1 MAICSLL
8 AFYLDS
14 FRPVYFN
21 LRKIME
27 QRIDNLRD
35 KTVALCDKVDE
46 LLNQVERLMPAD
58 YPGLLN
64 LINEA
69 DDRIKDAR
77 EAIWR

>member
-1 MAICSLL
+1 MVICIIH
-8 AFYLDS
+8 ADYLDIIWS
-14 FRPVYFN
+14 VYFN

-35 KTVALCDKVDE
+35 KTAALCDKVDE

-58 YPGLLN
+58 NLAIVN
-64 LINEA
+64 LINDT
-69 DDRIKDAR
+69 DDCIRAAR

>member
-1 MAICSLL
+1 
-8 AFYLDS
+8 
-14 FRPVYFN
+14 
-21 LRKIME
+21 ME

-64 LINEA
+64 LINEV
-69 DDRIKDAR
+69 DDCIKDAR
-77 EAIWR
+77 EALWK

>member
-1 MAICSLL
+1 MAICIIH
-8 AFYLDS
+8 ADYLDIIW
-14 FRPVYFN
+14 PVYFN

-35 KTVALCDKVDE
+35 KTIALCDKVDE

-69 DDRIKDAR
+69 DDCIKDAR
-77 EAIWR
+77 EAMWR

>member
-1 MAICSLL
+1 MVICIIH
-8 AFYLDS
+8 ADYLDIIWS
-14 FRPVYFN
+14 VYFN

-69 DDRIKDAR
+69 DDCIKDAR